1 MDIETQGIPQAI
13 RAQYHTR
20 LRTAKAALSTHK
32 KALVDA
38 RAQVA
43 RSDLLSTSGGAY
55 APSDDPYGGPNSDR
69 ARLLAGTTVLEEGTK
84 RLQQSERLAL
94 ETETEGA
101 DILRNL
107 RTQREQI
114 ENSRNTVRRPFFPRL
129 SSSLTMSSFRS
140 CNAPTWRST
149 ARRAL
154 SRRWSAGT
162 HSLSFLA
169 HYLSKNPLQIYLT
182 SELLQDVPTAGSDI
196 QHYWCP
202 VLSHCRHCLGEAII
216 TIVPPIIPSFC
227 MYRCGQDTFLCIC
240 TYSTDRQRI
249 RYLTYLY
256 NGI

>member
-69 ARLLAGTTVLEEGTK
+69 ARLLAGTTVLEDGTK

-94 ETETEGA
+94 ETETQGA

-114 ENSRNTVRRPFFPRL
+114 ENSRNTVRRPL
-129 SSSLTMSSFRS
+129 
-140 CNAPTWRST
+140 C
-149 ARRAL
+149 
-154 SRRWSAGT
+154 
-162 HSLSFLA
+162 FL
-169 HYLSKNPLQIYLT
+169 PL
-182 SELLQDVPTAGSDI
+182 
-196 QHYWCP
+196 
-202 VLSHCRHCLGEAII
+202 HCR
-216 TIVPPIIPSFC
+216 
-227 MYRCGQDTFLCIC
+227 
-240 TYSTDRQRI
+240 
-249 RYLTYLY
+249 
-256 NGI
+256 